1 MDLSLYAA
9 SFKTPAGGERILT
22 ATPALRF
29 FARHDP
35 YQRWTPEKPLQVAF
49 GAMKHGRRPAGIR
62 HRSAYAGSA
71 SSPTAHPAAKGAPP
85 LAATRHPASKCL
97 CVLVHGTLHWFRDNR
112 TLSRRGFA
120 GPLLDHNS
128 RRLPGLGTLH
138 WFLER
143 RWRPASDERRG
154 SRRDGTP
161 SKRRPSR
168 ICA

>member
-1 MDLSLYAA
+1 MDLSPE
-9 SFKTPAGGERILT
+9 SPAGRERILI
-22 ATPALRF
+22 ATPAPRS
-29 FARHDP
+29 FARHDS
-35 YQRWTPEKPLQVAF
+35 YRRRNPEIPLQVAS

-71 SSPTAHPAAKGAPP
+71 SSPTAHPAANGAPP
-85 LAATRHPASKCL
+85 LAATRHPAPKCL
-97 CVLVHGTLHWFRDNR
+97 CVLVHGTLHWFRDNSA
-112 TLSRRGFA
+112 LSRRGFA
-120 GPLLDHNS
+120 GPLLDLNS
-128 RRLPGLGTLH
+128 RRLPGLGALQG
-138 WFLER
+138 FLER